1 MIASNDS
8 FVKLLNDNPSQQAKI
23 SERHYREW
31 IESAVDPAIIA
42 LNLESLEGDTALE
55 RLTENA
61 IESIG
66 AAQKSPHSFQYATA
80 PVAKILNRYS
90 DMSSEGWWCS
100 GIDVLS
106 GEASTWGC
114 FKPDRPR
121 LSQEKLKPIK
131 YEHPSKV
138 ATEIFA
144 LRVSYRIGLKIAKK
158 YDLRDQYVERILK
171 ANDSGEKA
179 TKRIKSAGFGDPAAD
194 VTGGDR
200 NRAIRLQ
207 ARDVSP
213 SGQKGLDPIKEA
225 AFLSLDPDILD
236 SEDRDFWQWV
246 IERPSIDLLITEGA
260 KKAGSLLSAGYAAI
274 ALPGIFNGYRQEK
287 DSLGNAIGMP
297 RLIPQLL
304 PFSGGGREIA
314 FFFDQDIKAGTI
326 KNVRRAIERTGHLL
340 GSRGCKVSV
349 ARWPSEFKGIDD
361 FIASQG
367 GEALDQIFSE
377 RISLDAYKIENFSAI
392 TPDLII
398 NERYIPQSLEVPESA
413 KIIGIKAPKGSGKT
427 EWISE
432 KISPALS
439 KGDRSLVLTH
449 RVQLGRELAN
459 RFGVNYRSE
468 LAKSEDG
475 SLLGYCLCIDSLHP
489 KANPKFNPL
498 DWENATIIID
508 EAEQVFWHLLNSPTC
523 EQYRVKIIDCLR
535 ELFRIVV
542 STGGKIYLSDADLSM
557 NAISYVRSLIGYSL
571 PTYILENTYKFP
583 LKRNLY
589 LFEGN
594 DPVSLIQELE
604 IAINSGQ
611 KVICHTDGQK
621 HKSNW
626 GTRNLEYYLKK
637 KYPNIKILRID
648 SESVSDRTH
657 PAYGCM
663 GNLDQILSQYD
674 LVICSPVI
682 ETGVSID
689 VNHFDAVFAI
699 SHGVQSVDSF
709 AQTLARVRADIPR
722 YIWTSGHSPNRIGNG
737 STDLKQLLAGE
748 HFKAKN
754 TIRILQS
761 VGLREIPEFSFLE
774 DGEKYSPSLNLWGKN
789 AIKINLEGKNYRE
802 LLMKKLENEGYK
814 ITLIEPGDKESIE
827 ALKDEI
833 KSASDENYS
842 EHKEAVLNADTIS
855 NSEYNS
861 LKEKRELS
869 EGERS
874 QLKRARIER
883 TYGINL
889 TDELITKDD
898 DGWYP
903 QIRLHY
909 FLTVGNQF
917 LGDRDKKKLDDS
929 LENGEGK
936 VFKPDINRSLLSA
949 KIKLL
954 KLLNVEQFF
963 DPEKEFTRDNL
974 ADWLDRL
981 KSPAIIAQI
990 KSILG
995 FSLSMDDNPICF
1007 AQRLLGALGLKLSYV
1022 AHRRFPDGNRH
1033 RVYRGCDPLA
1043 DGRGEVFERW
1053 IERDRELGIQV
1064 IEDIAIAA

>member
-1 MIASNDS
+1 MILSNDS
-8 FVKLLNDNPSQQAKI
+8 FVNYLNDNHSQQATI

-31 IESAVDPAIIA
+31 IESAVDPAIIG
-42 LNLESLEGDTALE
+42 LNVASLSGDAAYESLLYGLPNTVRTNTG
-55 RLTENA
+55 RLSSGL
-61 IESIG
+61 I
-66 AAQKSPHSFQYATA
+66 QK
-80 PVAKILNRYS
+80 YS
-90 DMSSEGWWCS
+90 HLDDGGWWAS
-100 GIDVLS
+100 GIDILT
-106 GEASTWGC
+106 GEPSPWGC
-114 FKPDRPR
+114 FKPDSPR
-121 LSQEKLKPIK
+121 NDLDGMTLKQLGELAKKQGINPYGWDKSQLIRQLTAKEQESKTLK
-131 YEHPSKV
+131 YEHPPKV

-144 LRVSYRIGLKIAKK
+144 LRVSYRIGLKIAEK
-158 YDLRDQYVERILK
+158 QGLK
-171 ANDSGEKA
+171 DDYLEHL
-179 TKRIKSAGFGDPAAD
+179 GD
-194 VTGGDR
+194 
-200 NRAIRLQ
+200 N
-207 ARDVSP
+207 S
-213 SGQKGLDPIKEA
+213 
-225 AFLSLDPDILD
+225 LD

-246 IERPSIDLLITEGA
+246 IEHPSITWLITEGA

-274 ALPGIFNGYRQEK
+274 ALPGIYSGYRQLRDPQGK
-287 DSLGNAIGMP
+287 AIEMP

-314 FFFDQDIKAGTI
+314 FFFDQDTKASTI
-326 KNVRRAIERTGHLL
+326 KNVHRAIEKTGKLL
-340 GSRGCKVSV
+340 GSQGCKVCV

-361 FIASQG
+361 FIAAQG
-367 GEALDQIFSE
+367 VEALDQIFSE

-427 EWISE
+427 EFIAA
-432 KISPALS
+432 KIAPALA

-449 RVQLGRELAN
+449 RVQLGKELAN

-468 LAKSEDG
+468 LSSSEDG
-475 SLLGYCLCIDSLHP
+475 SLLGYVLCVDSLHG
-489 KANPKFNPL
+489 KANPKFNPN

-508 EAEQVFWHLLNSPTC
+508 ECEQVFWHLLNSPTC
-523 EQYRVKIIDCLR
+523 EKYRAKIIDSLR
-535 ELFRIVV
+535 ELLRIVV

-557 NAISYVRSLIGYSL
+557 NAIGYVQSLIGY
-571 PTYILENTYKFP
+571 PVPNYIIENTYKSP
-583 LKRNLY
+583 LKRELY
-589 LFEGN
+589 LFDGN
-594 DPVSLIQELE
+594 NPSGLIQELE
-604 IAINSGQ
+604 IAVSSGQ
-611 KVICHTDGQK
+611 KIICHTDGQK
-621 HKSNW
+621 HKSSY
-626 GTRNLEYYLKK
+626 GSRNLEYLFKK
-637 KYPNIKILRID
+637 KYPTLKILRID
-648 SESVSDRTH
+648 SESVSDRSH

-674 LVICSPVI
+674 LIICSPVI

-689 VNHFDAVFAI
+689 CNHFDAVFAI
-699 SHGVQSVDSF
+699 SHGVQNVDSF

-722 YIWTSGHSPNRIGNG
+722 YVWISGHSPNRIGNG

-754 TIRILQS
+754 TIRILQA

-774 DGEKYSPSLNLWGKN
+774 DGEKYSPSLSLWGKN
-789 AIKINLEGKNYRE
+789 AVKINLEAKNYRG

-814 ITLIEPGDKESIE
+814 ITPIEPGDKESIE

-861 LKEKRELS
+861 LKEKRELT
-869 EGERS
+869 EGERN

-909 FLTVGNQF
+909 FLSVGNEF
-917 LGDRDKKKLDDS
+917 LADRDSKKLDDA
-929 LENGEGK
+929 LENGGGK

-1053 IERDRELGIQV
+1053 LERDRELGNQE
-1064 IEDIAIAA
+1064 IESIAIAA

>member
-1 MIASNDS
+1 VDNIKLVND
-8 FVKLLNDNPSQQAKI
+8 DNLSQQAKI
-23 SERHYREW
+23 SDRHYREW
-31 IESAVDPAIIA
+31 IASAIDPAIVA

-66 AAQKSPHSFQYATA
+66 DHQKTPHSYQYATA

-90 DMSSEGWWCS
+90 DMSSEGWWAS
-100 GIDVLS
+100 GIDVLIGQPS
-106 GEASTWGC
+106 QWGC

-121 LSQEKLKPIK
+121 LSQDKLKPIK
-131 YEHPSKV
+131 YEHPAKCP
-138 ATEIFA
+138 TEIFA

-158 YDLRDQYVERILK
+158 YGLKAQYVERILK

-179 TKRIKSAGFGDPAAD
+179 TKRIKSAGFGDPAETP
-194 VTGGDR
+194 TGRDR
-200 NRAIRLQ
+200 IR
-207 ARDVSP
+207 
-213 SGQKGLDPIKEA
+213 
-225 AFLSLDPDILD
+225 D
-236 SEDRDFWQWV
+236 SEDRVGILSSSNLNCIQEAAFISLGLDTLDKEDQGFWQWV
-246 IERPSIDLLITEGA
+246 IEHPSIGLLITEGA

-274 ALPGIFNGYRQEK
+274 ALPGIYSGYRQLRDPHGK
-287 DSLGNAIGMP
+287 AIEMP

-304 PFSGGGREIA
+304 PFCQAGREIA
-314 FFFDQDIKAGTI
+314 FFFDQDSKASTI
-326 KNVRRAIERTGHLL
+326 KNVRRAIERTGQLL
-340 GSRGCKVSV
+340 GSQGCKVSV
-349 ARWPSEFKGIDD
+349 ARWASEFKGIDD

-367 GEALDQIFSE
+367 VEALDQIFSE

-398 NERYIPQSLEVPESA
+398 NERYISQSLEVPESA

-432 KISPALS
+432 KIAPLLA
-439 KGDRSLVLTH
+439 KGDRVLVLTH
-449 RVQLGRELAN
+449 RVQLGLELSR

-468 LAKSEDG
+468 LSSSEDG
-475 SLLGYCLCIDSLHP
+475 SLLGYVLCVDSLHG
-489 KANPKFNPL
+489 KANPKFNPN
-498 DWENATIIID
+498 DWENTTIIID
-508 EAEQVFWHLLNSPTC
+508 ECEQVFWHLLNSPTC
-523 EQYRVKIIDCLR
+523 EQYRVKIIDSLR
-535 ELFRIVV
+535 ELLRIAV

-557 NAISYVRSLIGYSL
+557 NAIGYVQSLIGYSV
-571 PTYILENTYKFP
+571 PTYILENTYKSP

-589 LFEGN
+589 LFDGN
-594 DPVSLIQELE
+594 NPSSLIQELE
-604 IAINSGQ
+604 IAVSSGQ
-611 KVICHTDGQK
+611 KVIVHTDGQK
-621 HKSNW
+621 HKSSY

-637 KYPNIKILRID
+637 KYPNLKILRID
-648 SESVSDRTH
+648 SESVSDRSH

-663 GNLDQILSQYD
+663 GNLDQILCQYD

-699 SHGVQSVDSF
+699 SHGVQSVNAF
-709 AQTLARVRADIPR
+709 CQTLARVRADVSR
-722 YIWTSGHSPNRIGNG
+722 YVWTSGHSPNRIGNG

-754 TIRILQS
+754 TIRLLQS
-761 VGLREIPEFSFLE
+761 VGLREIPEFTYLE
-774 DGEKYSPSLNLWGKN
+774 DGEKYSPSLSLWGKN
-789 AIKINLEGKNYRE
+789 AVKINLESKNYRE
-802 LLMKKLENEGYK
+802 LLMKKLEDEGYK
-814 ITLIEPGDKESIE
+814 IIPIALGDKESNE
-827 ALKDEI
+827 SLKDEI
-833 KSASDENYS
+833 KSAKNENYS
-842 EHKEAVLNADTIS
+842 GHKKAVLESDTIS

-861 LKEKRELS
+861 LKEKRELT
-869 EGERS
+869 EKERN

-909 FLTVGNQF
+909 FLTVGNDF
-917 LGDRDKKKLDDS
+917 LADRDKKKLGDA

-949 KIKLL
+949 KIELL
-954 KLLNVEQFF
+954 KLLNIKQFF
-963 DPEKEFTRDNL
+963 DPEKEFTGDDL
-974 ADWLDRL
+974 ADWIDRL
-981 KSPAIIAQI
+981 KNPTIISQI

-995 FSLSMDDNPICF
+995 FSLSMGDTAIGF
-1007 AQRLLGALGLKLSYV
+1007 AQRLLAGFGLRLSYV
-1022 AHRRFPDGNRH
+1022 SHRRRGDGTRQ
-1033 RVYRGCDPLA
+1033 RVYRGADPLA
-1043 DGRGEVFERW
+1043 DGRGEIFERW
-1053 IERDRELGIQV
+1053 IERDRELGNQEIG
-1064 IEDIAIAA
+1064 DIAA

>member
-1 MIASNDS
+1 MILSNDS
-8 FVKLLNDNPSQQAKI
+8 FVKLLNDNHSQQATI

-31 IESAVDPAIIA
+31 IESAIDPAIIA

-61 IESIG
+61 IETIG
-66 AAQKSPHSFQYATA
+66 AAQKTPHSHQYATA

-106 GEASTWGC
+106 GEASQWGC

-121 LSQEKLKPIK
+121 LSPEKLEKPIK
-131 YEHPSKV
+131 YEHPAKTP
-138 ATEIFA
+138 TEIFA
-144 LRVSYRIGLKIAKK
+144 LRVSYRIGLKIAEK
-158 YDLRDQYVERILK
+158 QGLK
-171 ANDSGEKA
+171 DDYLEHL
-179 TKRIKSAGFGDPAAD
+179 GD
-194 VTGGDR
+194 
-200 NRAIRLQ
+200 N
-207 ARDVSP
+207 S
-213 SGQKGLDPIKEA
+213 
-225 AFLSLDPDILD
+225 LD

-246 IERPSIDLLITEGA
+246 IDRPWILLAYTEGV
-260 KKAGSLLSAGYAAI
+260 KKAGALLSAGYAAI
-274 ALPGIFNGYRQEK
+274 ALPGIYSGYRQLR
-287 DSLGNAIGMP
+287 DSHGKAIEMP
-297 RLIPQLL
+297 RLIPQLM

-314 FFFDQDIKAGTI
+314 FFFDQDSKASTI

-340 GSRGCKVSV
+340 GSQGCKISV

-361 FIASQG
+361 FIAAQG
-367 GEALDQIFSE
+367 VEALDQIFSE

-413 KIIGIKAPKGSGKT
+413 KIIGIKAPKGTGKT

-432 KISPALS
+432 KIAPALA

-475 SLLGYCLCIDSLHP
+475 SLLGYVLCVDSLHP
-489 KANPKFNPL
+489 KANPQFNPL

-508 EAEQVFWHLLNSPTC
+508 ECEQVFWHLLNSPTC
-523 EQYRVKIIDCLR
+523 EKYRAKIIDSLR
-535 ELFRIVV
+535 ELLRIVV

-557 NAISYVRSLIGYSL
+557 NAIGYVQSLIGYPL
-571 PTYILENTYKFP
+571 PNYIIENSYKSP
-583 LKRNLY
+583 LKRELY
-589 LFEGN
+589 LFDGN
-594 DPVSLIQELE
+594 NPSSLIQELE
-604 IAINSGQ
+604 IAISSGQ
-611 KVICHTDGQK
+611 KVICHSDGQK

-637 KYPNIKILRID
+637 KYPNLKILRID

-709 AQTLARVRADIPR
+709 AQTLARVRAEVPR
-722 YIWTSGHSPNRIGNG
+722 YIWVSGHSPNRIGNG

-761 VGLREIPEFSFLE
+761 VGLREISEFSFLE
-774 DGEKYSPSLNLWGKN
+774 DGEKYSPSLSLWGKN
-789 AIKINLEGKNYRE
+789 AVKINLEAKNYRE

-814 ITLIEPGDKESIE
+814 ITPIEPGDKESIE

-861 LKEKRELS
+861 LKEKRELT
-869 EGERS
+869 EGERN

-909 FLTVGNQF
+909 FLSVGNEF
-917 LGDRDKKKLDDS
+917 LADRDSKKLDDA
-929 LENGEGK
+929 LENGGGK

-1053 IERDRELGIQV
+1053 LERDCELGTQV